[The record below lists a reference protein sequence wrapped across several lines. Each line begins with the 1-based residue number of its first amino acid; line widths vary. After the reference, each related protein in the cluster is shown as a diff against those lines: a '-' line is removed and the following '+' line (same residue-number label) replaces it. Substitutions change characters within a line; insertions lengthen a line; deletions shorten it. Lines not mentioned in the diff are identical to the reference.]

1 MRRLLR
7 NLSISQSILITT
19 IFIAMLALTTI
30 SITTIFTNQKTTSEI
45 VEGSSKEINK
55 QIILNFDN
63 YIDSVIS
70 TVNYIQQKTL
80 EHGLQDD
87 NEVLSDIYGEASDV
101 QTDIESIVL
110 IDITGNFVVSST
122 SKYPTREDVTKKDW
136 YASAISDDSI
146 YHFSSPHNQ
155 DIFYNSTAE
164 VITVTKMTEYYV
176 SGVRYRGILVVDL
189 NFSSIITLAGTTNL
203 GDGGHLVI
211 LDDDGS
217 LIYSDNTECNNNECY
232 TLNIA
237 EEIIFGGRII
247 EVDGISMYA
256 NVNLLSDTRWRM
268 ATFINI
274 DIIDQTMK
282 NNLVI
287 LGIILVSTL
296 VVTMLSSTY
305 ISRRISWPI
314 NKLKDHMQLIEK
326 GDYYQKI
333 DISGQKEVIVLA
345 HSFNSMI
352 EEIRTLMEKV
362 VVEQKDKRKTE
373 FRALQNQI
381 NPHFLYN
388 TLDSIVYLSENK
400 MNDKVIKMVVALS
413 KFFRISISR
422 GKNIID
428 LKEEI
433 EHARNYLLIQQI
445 RYDDKFDFEFIISD
459 DVLDWKVVKLSLQP
473 IIENAIY
480 HGINT
485 ENDSGK
491 VTIRAFK
498 KDNKLILEVEDD
510 GYGIPDDKIEKMYQS
525 IKFESDNK
533 SVGLRNVYQRLKIY
547 HGDEV
552 EFIINSELDEKT
564 IIRLEIPSKRDE

>member
-7 NLSISQSILITT
+7 NLSISQSILFAT
-19 IFIAMLALTTI
+19 IFIVMLALLTVSLTTV
-30 SITTIFTNQKTTSEI
+30 FTYQKTTSEI

-63 YIDSVIS
+63 YIESVIN
-70 TVNYIQQKTL
+70 TANYIQQKTL
-80 EHGLQDD
+80 EHGLEDD
-87 NEVLSDIYGEASDV
+87 NEALADIYSQASAV

-110 IDITGNFVVSST
+110 IDITGSFIVSST
-122 SKYPTREDVTKKDW
+122 YKDSSTDDITKKDW
-136 YASAISDDSI
+136 YLDAISDDSI
-146 YHFSSPHNQ
+146 YHFSSPHLQ
-155 DIFYNSTAE
+155 DIFDSSSAE

-176 SGVRYRGILVVDL
+176 NGIEYRGILVVDI
-189 NFSSIITLAGTTNL
+189 NFSNIITLAGTTNL
-203 GDGGHLVI
+203 GSGGHLII

-217 LIYSDNTECNNNECY
+217 LIYSDNLECINDECI

-237 EEIIFGGRII
+237 KDIIFGGKSI
-247 EVDGISMYA
+247 EVDGVSMYA
-256 NVNLLSDTRWRM
+256 NVNMLTDTRWRM
-268 ATFINI
+268 ATFINV
-274 DIIDQTMK
+274 DIIDQTR
-282 NNLVI
+282 NNNFLILVI
-287 LGIILVSTL
+287 IMSSILGLTIIA
-296 VVTMLSSTY
+296 SSY
-305 ISRRISWPI
+305 ISRRISMPI

-333 DISGQKEVIVLA
+333 EMSGQKEVIVLA

-352 EEIRTLMEKV
+352 EEIKSLMNTLI
-362 VVEQKDKRKTE
+362 VEQREKRKTE

-400 MNDKVIKMVVALS
+400 MNEKVVKMVVALS

-422 GKNIID
+422 GKNIIL
-428 LKEEI
+428 LKEEL

-445 RYDDKFDFEFIISD
+445 RYDDKFEFEFIIDD
-459 DVLDWKVVKLSLQP
+459 DVLSYKLVKLSLQP

-480 HGINT
+480 HGIST
-485 ENDSGK
+485 EGESGK
-491 VTIRAFK
+491 IVIRAFK
-498 KDNKLILEVEDD
+498 ESNKLILEVEDD
-510 GYGIPDDKIEKMYQS
+510 GYGIPDDKIEEMYQS

-547 HGDEV
+547 YGDEV
-552 EFIINSELDEKT
+552 EFIIDSELDEKT
-564 IIRLEIPSKRDE
+564 IIRLKIPLKRAE

>member
-19 IFIAMLALTTI
+19 IFIALLSLTTI

-45 VEGSSKEINK
+45 VEASSKEINK

-63 YIDSVIS
+63 YIESVIS

-80 EHGLQDD
+80 EHGLRND
-87 NEVLSDIYGEASDV
+87 NEALSDIYSAASDV

-110 IDITGNFVVSST
+110 IDITGNFVISSNLKNPST
-122 SKYPTREDVTKKDW
+122 EDITKKDW

-146 YHFSSPHNQ
+146 YHFSSPHIQ
-155 DIFYNSTAE
+155 DIFDSSSAE
-164 VITVTKMTEYYV
+164 VITVTKITEYYV
-176 SGVRYRGILVVDL
+176 NGTKYRGILVVDL
-189 NFSSIITLAGTTNL
+189 NFSSITTLAGTTNL
-203 GDGGHLVI
+203 GSGGHLVI

-217 LIYSDNTECNNNECY
+217 LIYSNKDTCDTNECS
-232 TLNIA
+232 TLKIA
-237 EEIIFGGRII
+237 EDIIFGGRII

-256 NVNLLSDTRWRM
+256 NVNLLTDTRWRM

-287 LGIILVSTL
+287 IGFILVSIL
-296 VVTMLSSTY
+296 VVTLISSTY
-305 ISRRISWPI
+305 ISRRISLPI
-314 NKLKDHMQLIEK
+314 TKLKNHMQIIEK

-333 DISGQKEVIVLA
+333 EISGQKEVIVLA

-352 EEIRTLMEKV
+352 EEIKSLMETV
-362 VVEQKDKRKTE
+362 IIEQKEKRKTE

-400 MNDKVIKMVVALS
+400 MNDKVVKMVVALS
-413 KFFRISISR
+413 RFFRISISR
-422 GKNIID
+422 GKNIIL
-428 LKEEI
+428 LKEEL
-433 EHARNYLLIQQI
+433 EHAKNYLLIQQI
-445 RYDDKFDFEFIISD
+445 RYDDKFNYEFIIDD
-459 DVLDWKVVKLSLQP
+459 DVLECSVVKLSLQP
-473 IIENAIY
+473 LIENAIY

-491 VTIRAFK
+491 VIIRAFK
-498 KDNKLILEVEDD
+498 EDDKLILEVEDD
-510 GYGIPDDKIEKMYQS
+510 GYGIPDEKIEEMYNS
-525 IKFESDNK
+525 IKFDSDNK

-552 EFIINSELDEKT
+552 EFIIDSELDEKT
-564 IIRLEIPSKRDE
+564 TIRLEIPLKRDE

>member
-19 IFIAMLALTTI
+19 LFIAMLSLTTI

-45 VEGSSKEINK
+45 VEESSKEINK

-70 TVNYIQQKTL
+70 TINYIQQKTL
-80 EHGLQDD
+80 EHGLEDD
-87 NEVLSDIYGEASDV
+87 NESLSDIYSGASDV

-110 IDITGNFVVSST
+110 IDITGNFVISST
-122 SKYPTREDVTKKDW
+122 LKNPSMEDITKKDW

-146 YHFSSPHNQ
+146 YHFSSPHKQ
-155 DIFYNSTAE
+155 DIFDRSSAE

-176 SGVRYRGILVVDL
+176 DGIKYRGILVVDL

-203 GDGGHLVI
+203 GNDGHLII

-217 LIYSDNTECNNNECY
+217 LIYSDNPQCNSNECF

-237 EEIIFGGRII
+237 EEIIFGGKII
-247 EVDGISMYA
+247 EVDGTSMYA
-256 NVNLLSDTRWRM
+256 NVNLLSNTRWRM

-274 DIIDQTMK
+274 DIIDQTMRS
-282 NNLVI
+282 NLVI
-287 LGIILVSTL
+287 MGIILTVTL
-296 VVTMLSSTY
+296 VVTMISSTY
-305 ISRRISWPI
+305 ISRRISLPI

-333 DISGQKEVIVLA
+333 DIAGQKEVIVLT

-352 EEIRTLMEKV
+352 EEIRSLMETV
-362 VVEQKDKRKTE
+362 IAEQKDKRKTE

-400 MNDKVIKMVVALS
+400 MNDKVVEMVVALS

-422 GKNIID
+422 GKNIIF

-445 RYDDKFDFEFIISD
+445 RYDEKFDFEFDISD
-459 DVLDWKVVKLSLQP
+459 EVLDWKVVKLSLQP

-485 ENDSGK
+485 ETDSGK
-491 VTIRAFK
+491 VIIRAFK
-498 KDNKLILEVEDD
+498 RDDKLILEVEDD
-510 GYGIPDDKIEKMYQS
+510 GYGIPEDRIEEMYQS

-552 EFIINSELDEKT
+552 EFIIESELDNKT
-564 IIRLEIPSKRDE
+564 IIRLVIPSKRDE

>member
-1 MRRLLR
+1 MRKLLR
-7 NLSISQSILITT
+7 NLSISQSILITM
-19 IFIAMLALTTI
+19 IFIAMLSLTTI
-30 SITTIFTNQKTTSEI
+30 SLTTIFTNQKTTSEI
-45 VEGSSKEINK
+45 VEDSSKEINK
-55 QIILNFDN
+55 QIILNFNN
-63 YIDSVIS
+63 YIDSVIN
-70 TVNYIQQKTL
+70 TVNYIQQKTI
-80 EHGLQDD
+80 EHGLKED
-87 NEVLSDIYGEASDV
+87 NESLASIYSEASAV
-101 QTDIESIVL
+101 VTDIESIVL

-122 SKYPTREDVTKKDW
+122 LKNPSSEDITKKDW
-136 YASAISDDSI
+136 YLSAISDDSI
-146 YHFSSPHNQ
+146 YHFSSPHIQ
-155 DIFYNSTAE
+155 DIFDNSTAE
-164 VITVTKMTEYYV
+164 VITVTKITEYYIDNIK
-176 SGVRYRGILVVDL
+176 YRGILVVDL
-189 NFSSIITLAGTTNL
+189 NFSSISTLAGTTDL
-203 GDGGHLVI
+203 GSGGHLII

-217 LIYSDNTECNNNECY
+217 LVYSDNLECTNNECE
-232 TLNIA
+232 TLKIA

-256 NVNLLSDTRWRM
+256 NVNILSDTRWRL

-274 DIIDQTMK
+274 DIIDQTMN
-282 NNLVI
+282 NNLI
-287 LGIILVSTL
+287 ITGIILVSTL
-296 VVTMLSSTY
+296 VIAMLSSTI
-305 ISRRISWPI
+305 ISRRISSPI
-314 NKLKDHMQLIEK
+314 NKLKDHMQKIEK

-352 EEIRTLMEKV
+352 EEIKTLMEKV
-362 VVEQKDKRKTE
+362 IVEQNEKRKTE

-400 MNDKVIKMVVALS
+400 MNEKVIKMVVALS

-422 GKNIID
+422 GKNIIL

-433 EHARNYLLIQQI
+433 EHAKNYLLIQQI
-445 RYDDKFDFEFIISD
+445 RYDDKFNFEFIID
-459 DVLDWKVVKLSLQP
+459 DEVLDFKVVKLSLQP

-485 ENDSGK
+485 ENGSGK
-491 VTIRAFK
+491 VIIRAFK
-498 KDNKLILEVEDD
+498 SDDKLILEVEDD
-510 GYGIPDDKIEKMYQS
+510 GYGIPEDKIEEMYHS

-552 EFIINSELDEKT
+552 EFKIISELDEKT
-564 IIRLEIPSKRDE
+564 IVRLEIPSKRDE